1 MPLEE
6 RTANVLSVHS
16 RSPRA
21 LDLTGTR
28 NMYQM
33 KELGFAAAALAFVA
47 RSRWR
52 SGHRNQ
58 CTVIALSIGQTPRPG
73 LCAPLLALLPGHA
86 RLLEAGALDGL
97 DEEQLAALTARAASG
112 AGGGYP
118 LITSLRD
125 GRVVRVE
132 ESDLVP
138 LLTAA
143 MARAVLAVPATAPL
157 GCGMLLCAG
166 SFADVRSPQ
175 CPLVKPFEAA
185 RLMLEATQPRRPAA
199 LAVLC
204 PAGQE
209 AAIGARW
216 RAAGFPCALRA
227 ANMHD
232 GKPCS
237 VAEMRE
243 VDAWL
248 RGSDIVAQV
257 AAAGADGTAAATA
270 GVRPECVV
278 IDYVGSVWAEQLDE
292 LAVVWGIPVVDLGAL
307 AMQLCASLVGQ
318 KRS

>member
-1 MPLEE
+1 MNEF
-6 RTANVLSVHS
+6 
-16 RSPRA
+16 
-21 LDLTGTR
+21 
-28 NMYQM
+28 
-33 KELGFAAAALAFVA
+33 GFAAAALALVA

-52 SGHRNQ
+52 SGDNQ

-112 AGGGYP
+112 AGGRYP

-125 GRVVRVE
+125 GRVVHVE

-143 MARAVLAVPATAPL
+143 MARAVLAVPTAAPL
-157 GCGMLLCAG
+157 CCGMLLCAG

-237 VAEMRE
+237 VAEIRE

-248 RGSDIVAQV
+248 RGSAIVAQV
-257 AAAGADGTAAATA
+257 AAAGADGGAERGSTAAAATA

-307 AMQLCASLVGQ
+307 AMQLCASFVGH